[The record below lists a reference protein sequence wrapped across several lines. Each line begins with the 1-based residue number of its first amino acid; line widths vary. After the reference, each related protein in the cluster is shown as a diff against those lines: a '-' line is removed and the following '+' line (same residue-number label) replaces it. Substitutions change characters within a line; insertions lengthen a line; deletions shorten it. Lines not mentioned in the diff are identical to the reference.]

1 MRKKLIGI
9 AVVALMLFGVF
20 GLTAC
25 GGDKVNK
32 IDIGGAAV
40 AGKPLASV
48 QVRGLMD
55 SDIFSQDDDIKIKA
69 GWGFR
74 NGQSVPS
81 FIEEGSVIVVKIEG
95 TDFIIVNESNME
107 YNGEYEKEFREYSDG
122 KYICT
127 LDNERYIPNYYET
140 FQIKLNSNSTSG
152 TIQISVTNLMEGTW
166 DGDGDGQTVRLYY
179 AANSD
184 KIAFSTVSV
193 EDAQKKLK

>member
-1 MRKKLIGI
+1 MGKRFKCLAI
-9 AVVALMLFGVF
+9 ATIMMIWVF

-32 IDIGGAAV
+32 IDIGGDAV

-55 SDIFSQDDDIKIKA
+55 SNIFSQDDDIKIKV

-74 NGQSVPS
+74 NGQSVPF

-95 TDFIIVNESNME
+95 TDFVIINESNME

-140 FQIKLNSNSTSG
+140 FLIKLNSNSTSG

-179 AANSD
+179 AANND
-184 KIAFSTVSV
+184 KTAFSTVSL